1 MPWIRLSDNYIHD
14 EKFRALSDGA
24 FRLWHEGMSYC
35 RMHQTDGVIPFKI
48 LKDFYSFSRKNEKQL
63 ATPSREGLAP
73 LWELIPAT
81 GYKVH
86 NYLNWN
92 LSKEEEQ
99 NERAGSAA
107 RMKKFRSRY
116 AVTNAVTNGATN
128 AVSDAFVPVRIGTE
142 REFRS
147 EREPE
152 RKPDARSKRPIF
164 SGQRLTVFEWQLD
177 ECINSLGPHVDA
189 FALDEWFWSV
199 DAMAVNQGLVIPKRD
214 GGEWLQA
221 QLVAECQRRG
231 LPLKFATAS
240 GKNFAQP
247 SDEGVAAILRKQ
259 GVIQ

>member
-1 MPWIRLSDNYIHD
+1 MPWIRLSDSYLHED
-14 EKFRALSDGA
+14 KFRMLTDGA

-35 RMHQTDGVIPFKI
+35 RMHQTDGLIPFRI

-63 ATPSREGLAP
+63 STPLREGSAP

-99 NERAGSAA
+99 NERAGAAA

-128 AVSDAFVPVRIGTE
+128 GVSDAFVPDRIGKE
-142 REFRS
+142 RSFRS
-147 EREPE
+147 ERESE
-152 RKPDARSKRPIF
+152 RKPDARSKRPMF
-164 SGQRLTVFEWQLD
+164 SGQRLTVFEWMVTDCL
-177 ECINSLGPHVDA
+177 NVLGDHAEA
-189 FALDEWFWSV
+189 FGLDEWFWDI
-199 DAMAVNQGLVIPKRD
+199 DARAVRDGIVIQKRD

-231 LPLKFATAS
+231 IPLKFATAA
-240 GKNFAQP
+240 GKTFAQP